1 MIPAARRG
9 PPWVLAPA
17 AAALAA
23 LALAQAGCPAR
34 RPASLAEP
42 LSVEQP
48 GGTVSQLVAQGSE
61 LPTSAT
67 ESFTTSRDGETA
79 LLIHLLRGPGH
90 AAARLSSEGF
100 WMVEDV
106 ASARAGAPLVLVT
119 FEVDARGQVSLSARE
134 GARRLPVRTLA
145 APPRGILPA
154 RLSEPDEPDDSSDD
168 ELE

>member
-1 MIPAARRG
+1 MTLAAPGG
-9 PPWVLAPA
+9 PLRV
-17 AAALAA
+17 LAA
-23 LALAQAGCPAR
+23 LVAGALAQAACAPR

-67 ESFTTSRDGETA
+67 ESFTTSRDGETT
-79 LLIHLLRGPGH
+79 LLLHLVRGPGH

-100 WMVEDV
+100 WMVEEV
-106 ASARAGAPLVLVT
+106 PAARAGAPLVLVT
-119 FEVDARGQVSLSARE
+119 VELDARAQITVSARE
-134 GARRLPVRTLA
+134 GARRLPVRKLAA
-145 APPRGILPA
+145 APPGAPLA
-154 RLSEPDEPDDSSDD
+154 RLSEPDEPDDSGDD